1 MSVQI
6 QITGKFPSSEEVK
19 IVALAFAIDV
29 WKHEHDT
36 EQIEN
41 SSVRDAKISAL
52 ASKFENYI
60 RSN

>member
-1 MSVQI
+1 MTELI
-6 QITGKFPSSEEVK
+6 QITGKMPSLEEVK

-29 WKHEHDT
+29 WKHEHDI
-36 EQIEN
+36 EQIAN

-52 ASKFENYI
+52 ATKFENYI